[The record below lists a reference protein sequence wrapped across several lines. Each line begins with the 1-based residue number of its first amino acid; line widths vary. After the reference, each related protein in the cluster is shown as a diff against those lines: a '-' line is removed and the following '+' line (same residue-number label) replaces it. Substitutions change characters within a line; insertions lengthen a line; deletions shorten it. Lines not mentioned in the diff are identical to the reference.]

1 MEEVMIT
8 TIDNPYDPFEEFTQW
23 DLFDKEKGYNT
34 TSRLG
39 RLVNLTDDMT
49 QIEENEAVER
59 AIDRLIELDFLDIYR
74 KVKRKAANT

>member
-34 TSRLG
+34 TSRLA
-39 RLVNLTDDMT
+39 RLVNLTDEMT
-49 QIEENEAVER
+49 QQEENEAVEI

-74 KVKRKAANT
+74 KVKRTTVNT

>member
-34 TSRLG
+34 TSRLA
-39 RLVNLTDDMT
+39 RLVDLSDEMT
-49 QIEENEAVER
+49 QQEENEAIEL

-74 KVKRKAANT
+74 KVKRTTANT